1 MAPKLRARP
10 QAISD
15 TESTHSGQD
24 RASESGEDPTG
35 RRKRVS
41 KSKAMRN
48 KIWAK
53 IVRTQSQSRN
63 RQENEPHPAPSSQ
76 LESKCQKL
84 EDAMDDDAGDMALMC
99 RPPPKKRVS
108 WWTQTT
114 TRAPR
119 SFPTQ
124 AQPSE
129 KARGISRAAPTPVQV
144 HAEDAGFAD
153 EEDDHSDP
161 EMGAAD
167 EEDEPG
173 EEADDLQGLAADEVP
188 QWSSSNTNDED
199 SLMFSRP
206 SSRASFSSGHYSV
219 PESNFDPIEVSSDSD
234 SSNSNPAMRG
244 ALSGMK
250 AARERLPVPVK
261 TTATSCHESQ
271 QPAKASSAP
280 KPKPYPRLDLT
291 KVPPSARGRTSAPQK
306 PVGKREAQRAQ
317 ERPEW
322 NDPQPSVSHA
332 SGQRSRSRHH
342 STTIKHEY
350 ADPVHVK
357 AEPEDGIFTS
367 TGGSGDFS
375 LRKNSRGTLNL
386 TKQHP
391 DVQNVLGLAIDYFL
405 GFTFGNSVARG
416 RGLSTVLFGR
426 IRIWHGK
433 VKAATHQVVY
443 GHYQAQH
450 DCAGLVT
457 RLLDKQSFIYPHKA
471 DKIDPR
477 THEVTHGKPDKR
489 RPYEH
494 KGVPAVASCFFK
506 GPNSIAERVEAMF
519 KPLNQWLRFPVPVT
533 VDDYSTG
540 EHKPTDFEGSR
551 VQDAY
556 EVHIMILQK
565 LEAEHPE
572 QYHTMMENIFNVAS
586 RGSSFAKGTKA
597 PLTLLQQE
605 ALSMLD
611 WSD

>member
-1 MAPKLRARP
+1 
-10 QAISD
+10 
-15 TESTHSGQD
+15 
-24 RASESGEDPTG
+24 
-35 RRKRVS
+35 
-41 KSKAMRN
+41 
-48 KIWAK
+48 
-53 IVRTQSQSRN
+53 
-63 RQENEPHPAPSSQ
+63 
-76 LESKCQKL
+76 
-84 EDAMDDDAGDMALMC
+84 MDDDDDDMALMC
-99 RPPPKKRVS
+99 RPPPKKRA
-108 WWTQTT
+108 
-114 TRAPR
+114 TRGVVVDSDHDASPEIV
-119 SFPTQ
+119 PTQ

-129 KARGISRAAPTPVQV
+129 KTRGIPRAAPTPVHV

-173 EEADDLQGLAADEVP
+173 EEADDLQGLAADEVERRLADSVP

-234 SSNSNPAMRG
+234 SSDSDPAMRG

-261 TTATSCHESQ
+261 VHFSSYCNSEPPPATKVNSPLRS
-271 QPAKASSAP
+271 
-280 KPKPYPRLDLT
+280 
-291 KVPPSARGRTSAPQK
+291 VPPSARGRTSAPQK

-317 ERPEW
+317 E
-322 NDPQPSVSHA
+322 
-332 SGQRSRSRHH
+332 
-342 STTIKHEY
+342 TTIKHEY

-357 AEPEDGIFTS
+357 AEPEDGTFTS
-367 TGGSGDFS
+367 TGGSGDIS

-405 GFTFGNSVARG
+405 GFYLLKCAYPDLHVKTTFYQDALTRSARDLKLPLLQT
-416 RGLSTVLFGR
+416 RLREDADYRSGLSTVLFGR
-426 IRIWHGK
+426 ISIWRGK
-433 VKAATHQVVY
+433 VKAAAHQVVY
-443 GHYQAQH
+443 GHYQVQH

-519 KPLNQWLRFPVPVT
+519 VRNAA
-533 VDDYSTG
+533 G
-540 EHKPTDFEGSR
+540 N
-551 VQDAY
+551 
-556 EVHIMILQK
+556 
-565 LEAEHPE
+565 LEAS
-572 QYHTMMENIFNVAS
+572 QSMV
-586 RGSSFAKGTKA
+586 
-597 PLTLLQQE
+597 
-605 ALSMLD
+605 ALSCAGVSSHKCYSSL
-611 WSD
+611 SRH